1 MQTELGMDILTIG
14 AAFLAG
20 LLTVL
25 NPCVLPILPIVFGSA
40 ANEHRYGPMAL
51 AAGLAISFTA
61 VGLFVAT
68 IGFSIGLDAD
78 VFRTASGAMLV
89 ALGVVM
95 TVPVAQHAFQS
106 AMQPLGDWAAQHTAD
121 LPSHGWLGQFGL
133 GTLLGAV
140 WSPCVGPTLG
150 AASILASQGKDLGMV
165 TLAMGLFGIG
175 ASLPLMLIGTVGRQ
189 TLVKMRG
196 RIGGASVFGKRL
208 LGAGLVVA
216 GLLVLS
222 GLDKQLEALALQYSP
237 QWLTDLTTSI

>member
-1 MQTELGMDILTIG
+1 MDILTLG

-40 ANEHRYGPMAL
+40 ANEHRLGPLAL

-78 VFRTASGAMLV
+78 VFRSISGALLV
-89 ALGVVM
+89 ALGAVLAI
-95 TVPVAQHAFQS
+95 PFAQRAFQS
-106 AMQPLGDWAAQHTAD
+106 ALQPVGDWAAQRTSTM
-121 LPSHGWLGQFGL
+121 PSHGWLGQFGL

-150 AASILASQGKDLGMV
+150 AASILASQGKELGAV
-165 TLAMGLFGIG
+165 ALAMGLFGIG
-175 ASLPLMLIGTVGRQ
+175 ASLPLLLIGTIGRQ
-189 TLVKMRG
+189 TLLKMRG
-196 RIGGASVFGKRL
+196 KLGNASKLGKQL
-208 LGAGLVVA
+208 LGFGMLVA
-216 GLLVLS
+216 GVLVLS
-222 GLDKQLEALALQYSP
+222 GLDKQLEALALDYSP
-237 QWLTDLTTSI
+237 QWLIDLTTAI